1 VPVRIEPGWLVV
13 AGAGLLV
20 LEVVVLAGQSVLV
33 DRYAPV
39 SLRMGE

>member
-1 VPVRIEPGWLVV
+1 VEPGWLAA

-20 LEVVVLAGQSVLV
+20 LEVVVLAGQTMVT
-33 DRYAPV
+33 DRTAAR